1 MKSGFVC
8 LVGAPNVGKSTLIN
22 TLIGKKISIV
32 SDKPQTTRNRINGV
46 LNLPDGQI
54 VFVDTPGIHKPV
66 HRLGQYIVKI
76 AMGALEGN
84 DLIVF
89 MTSAEEIRNSDR
101 IVAERLG
108 KIDTPIIGV
117 INKMDAA
124 KERVVG
130 EIEDLFKDLNLAG
143 VYRISSTKKE
153 GLNELVGGIIDM
165 LPESVPYYPDDMMT
179 DRPLVFMISEIIR
192 EKIFSLTRQELP
204 YSTAVTVDYMEE
216 GDDLLKVWATILVE
230 RASQKPIL
238 LGKGGKMIKQIGTL
252 ARKDVELLL
261 DEHVFL
267 SVHVKVKPKWTE
279 NERTLNELF
288 KGDIG

>member
-1 MKSGFVC
+1 MKAGFVC

-22 TLIGKKISIV
+22 TLVGKKISIV

-54 VFVDTPGIHKPV
+54 VFVDTPGIHNPV

-101 IVAERLG
+101 IVAERL
-108 KIDTPIIGV
+108 KNTDTPIVGV
-117 INKMDAA
+117 INKIDAA
-124 KERVVG
+124 KERVLE
-130 EIEDLFKDLNLAG
+130 EIDGIFRTLNLAG
-143 VYRISSTKKE
+143 VYRISSTKRE
-153 GLNELVGGIIDM
+153 GLNELVGGIIDL
-165 LPESVPYYPDDMMT
+165 LPESMPYYPDDMMT
-179 DRPLVFMISEIIR
+179 DRPLVFMISEIVR

-216 GDDLLKVWATILVE
+216 EEGLLKIWATILAE

-238 LGKGGKMIKQIGTL
+238 LGKGGKMVKQMGTL
-252 ARKDVELLL
+252 ARKDIELLL

-267 SVHVKVKPKWTE
+267 SLHVKIKPKWTE

-288 KGDIG
+288 KNDLG